1 MTRLVGFFKDME
13 ATMAKSVDD
22 AIQSMITNLKEKT
35 GRSLDEW
42 AATARGWGALKHGEI
57 VKRLKA
63 DHGLGHGYANLI
75 AQTALSAETGPA
87 AGDDLV
93 EAMFAGPKAGLRPVY
108 DALIERVRGF
118 GGDVEIAPK
127 KANVSLRRSKQFAL
141 VQPSTATRLDVG
153 IQLKG
158 VEPAGRLEASGSFNA
173 MVSHRVRVA
182 SAAEVDDELVGWLRS
197 AYEKA

>member
-1 MTRLVGFFKDME
+1 MPQQVDVFQDME
-13 ATMAKSVDD
+13 AKMAKTPDD
-22 AIQSMITNLKEKT
+22 ATQTMIANLKEKT

-63 DHGLGHGYANLI
+63 DHGLGHGYANLV
-75 AQTALSAETGPA
+75 AMTALSAESGPA

-108 DALIERVRGF
+108 DALLERVQGF

-158 VEPAGRLEASGSFNA
+158 VEPAGRLEASGSFNT

-182 SAAEVDDELVGWLRS
+182 SAAEVDDELVGWLRA